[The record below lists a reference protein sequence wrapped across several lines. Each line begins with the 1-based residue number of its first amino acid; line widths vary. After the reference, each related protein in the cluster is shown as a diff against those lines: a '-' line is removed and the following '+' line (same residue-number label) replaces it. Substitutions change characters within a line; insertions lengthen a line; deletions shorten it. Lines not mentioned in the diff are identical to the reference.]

1 MNALTHSALSLQRNL
16 SLQKTLRYAEWALL
30 LMLTLLYGI
39 DYYFYE
45 AQLSPTVFPAAVIFV
60 LIFGILSLSF
70 PIQRPR
76 WQRRLY
82 VATEILLF
90 LIAQLF
96 WIDFDV
102 LLYFFLIKSCFLLSR
117 REVIFTVFAT
127 GIGYLSTMIWTLP
140 HIEQQFT
147 EMMRSNTWEDLYKPQ
162 VILFSTLIEYI
173 GISLFVVLLGFVI
186 LAERRS
192 RQKAEALSQEIEV
205 MAATLE
211 RSRIAR
217 DIHDSLGHSL
227 TTLNIQLELA
237 QAMRQRDPDQS
248 SQALNNAQQ
257 LSNDCLEAVRHAVQ
271 TVRQEEFSLTA
282 ALHRLIAQIR
292 QSQTFSIQAD
302 INLPHLS
309 VQTSHQLYCVV
320 QEGFT
325 NIQKHAQA
333 SHVCCRAQ
341 RVEES
346 IILELKD
353 DGQGFDLTLPHE
365 GCGLKGMYERVNLLG
380 GKLQILSTP
389 GSGTYIRVVIRMAVP
404 Q

>member
-30 LMLTLLYGI
+30 LMLILLYGI
-39 DYYFYE
+39 DHYFYDV
-45 AQLSPTVFPAAVIFV
+45 QPSPTIFPTVVIFI
-60 LIFGILSLSF
+60 LTFGILSFIF

-82 VATEILLF
+82 IAVEILLF

-117 REVIFTVFAT
+117 REVVFTVFST
-127 GIGYLSTMIWTLP
+127 GIGYLSTIVWTLP
-140 HIEQQFT
+140 QLEQQFAET
-147 EMMRSNTWEDLYKPQ
+147 MRSNTWEDLYKPQ
-162 VILFSTLIEYI
+162 VILFATLIEYV
-173 GISLFVVLLGFVI
+173 GISLFVVLLGFVV

-192 RQKAEALSQEIEV
+192 RQKAEALTQEIEA

-237 QAMRQRDPDQS
+237 QAMRQRDPEQS

-257 LSNDCLEAVRHAVQ
+257 LSSDCLEAVRQAVQ
-271 TVRQEEFSLTA
+271 TVRQEEFSLTP

-292 QSQTFSIQAD
+292 QSQTFSIQAE
-302 INLPHLS
+302 INLPPLS
-309 VQTSHQLYCVV
+309 VQISHQLYCVV

-333 SHVCCRAQ
+333 THVYCRAQ
-341 RVEES
+341 MVAKS
-346 IILELKD
+346 IILELED
-353 DGQGFDLTLPHE
+353 NGQGFDPTLPYA

-380 GKLQILSTP
+380 GELQMLSAV
-389 GSGTYIRVVIRMAVP
+389 GKGTHIRVVVP